1 MVEAIVREKWVKLFQ
16 RFNFLRLFVVI
27 LAVIIG
33 FLLGG
38 AAYLLAQGPAVE
50 SIQYQF
56 EKGKGL
62 ANVSVE
68 DALIGVGMLMGERK
82 PGDAGGETLFTG
94 SLSFE
99 RISSASQTPLTIEKI
114 RFIEQVPAGNG
125 RVFEPQRIYD
135 SEMEKGKEPRIR
147 FPESRET
154 IPFIWDSKKLTFVY
168 FVFPEIPADVKS
180 GNLVLTYTAN
190 LPGKRH
196 ASFFENRFSMKRK
209 TYPRDK

>member
-1 MVEAIVREKWVKLFQ
+1 MDRSKFMGV
-16 RFNFLRLFVVI
+16 
-27 LAVIIG
+27 LAVILG
-33 FLLGG
+33 FLLAGS
-38 AAYLLAQGPAVE
+38 LHLSAQGPVTE

-62 ANVSVE
+62 ANISVE
-68 DALIGVGMLMGERK
+68 DALIGVGMILGERK
-82 PGDAGGETLFTG
+82 HGDAGGETPFTG

-99 RISSASQTPLTIEKI
+99 RLSSAGPTPLTIEKI
-114 RFIEQVPAGNG
+114 RFIEQVPEGEG
-125 RVFEPQRIYD
+125 RVFEPRRIYD

-147 FPESRET
+147 FPEGRET

-190 LPGKRH
+190 LPGKRYS
-196 ASFFENRFSMKRK
+196 SFFENRFPMKRK
-209 TYPRDK
+209 TYIRNQ